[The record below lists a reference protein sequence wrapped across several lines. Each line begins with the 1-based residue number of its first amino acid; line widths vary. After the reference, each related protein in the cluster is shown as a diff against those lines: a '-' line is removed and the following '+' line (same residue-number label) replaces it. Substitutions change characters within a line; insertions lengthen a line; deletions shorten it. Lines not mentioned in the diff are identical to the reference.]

1 MQSFHGIQP
10 VFDEDNLVS
19 HTGLV
24 PVLALAERAGL
35 SELVREH
42 SSVPSAS
49 RDVKA
54 RTVVAGM
61 LAGADSIDDL
71 DVLRAGST
79 ARVIGEVRAPSTMG
93 TFLRS
98 FTHGHV
104 LQLGA
109 VNRRLLHG
117 LADTVPGLV
126 GGDDGSLVLVDLD
139 DTIGEVH
146 G

>member
-54 RTVVAGM
+54 RTVIAGM
-61 LAGADSIDDL
+61 LAMASSWACEIFPS
-71 DVLRAGST
+71 AT
-79 ARVIGEVRAPSTMG
+79 AAPK
-93 TFLRS
+93 FAR
-98 FTHGHV
+98 
-104 LQLGA
+104 
-109 VNRRLLHG
+109 
-117 LADTVPGLV
+117 P
-126 GGDDGSLVLVDLD
+126 
-139 DTIGEVH
+139 
-146 G
+146 